1 MEEDRERKKRIIYL
15 IFGIVLSLFVTIG
28 STFAYFSSSVSST
41 GDNITGFTNN
51 NVESELSITT
61 SRLNL
66 NPNPSPS
73 SDNLVPAY
81 LGTTSSTNIVTDNIN
96 DALNKKCVNNG
107 YTGCHV
113 WKITA
118 SSTSTVTS
126 ANIKLNLQLV
136 GVKDKN
142 EWTYVVYTGTD
153 TRASNIVF
161 KGQIII
167 TFPNEMTTL
176 DINNGG
182 SITGGVPKVY
192 YLMVY
197 LNNIDVVQNDGVTVG
212 TTDAR
217 GSYNGNVTLE
227 TLGGKVKAEF
237 FPE

>member
-1 MEEDRERKKRIIYL
+1 MEDDKERKKRIIYL

-41 GDNITGFTNN
+41 GDNITGVTND
-51 NVESELSITT
+51 NVASGLSITT
-61 SRLNL
+61 SRVNL
-66 NPNPSPS
+66 YPSPAPV
-73 SDNLVPAY
+73 SDSLVPAY
-81 LGTTSSTNIVTDNIN
+81 LGTTSSTTIVTENIN

-118 SSTSTVTS
+118 SSASTIST

-136 GVKDKN
+136 RVKDKN

-153 TRASNIVF
+153 TSASSIVY
-161 KGQIII
+161 KGQIISA
-167 TFPNEMTTL
+167 FPNDVTTL

-182 SITGGVPKVY
+182 SITSGVPKVY

-197 LNNIDVVQNDGVTVG
+197 LNNIDAVQNDGVTVG